1 MKEKMMKTKHFL
13 LSVMLLLF
21 VVQPVFAM
29 CIGGLLQEY
38 VKNPKGVTAPGVIL
52 ASTHLAL
59 VKIVAVHP
67 DNKSSTP
74 TSRIGTLD
82 LKRVESTDKA
92 VPAVFSIPYEQRQG
106 PMLMDCQTWDSI
118 ELKPGGVLLGFF
130 KHEQKG
136 WVIPELPASGVV
148 SNRER
153 IDPVLWGKVQK
164 MLRKG

>member
-1 MKEKMMKTKHFL
+1 MKTKDFL
-13 LSVMLLLF
+13 FPALLLF
-21 VVQPVFAM
+21 LTVQPVFAM
-29 CIGGLLQEY
+29 CIDGLLQEY

-52 ASTHLAL
+52 ADTHLAL

-82 LKRVESTDKA
+82 LKRMESTDKA
-92 VPAVFSIPYEQRQG
+92 VPAVFSIPYQQRQG
-106 PMLMDCQTWDSI
+106 AALVDCETWDGI
-118 ELKPGGVLLGFF
+118 EMKPGGVLLGFF
-130 KHEQKG
+130 KHEQNV

-153 IDPVLWGKVQK
+153 IEPILWKKVQK
-164 MLRKG
+164 MLHK